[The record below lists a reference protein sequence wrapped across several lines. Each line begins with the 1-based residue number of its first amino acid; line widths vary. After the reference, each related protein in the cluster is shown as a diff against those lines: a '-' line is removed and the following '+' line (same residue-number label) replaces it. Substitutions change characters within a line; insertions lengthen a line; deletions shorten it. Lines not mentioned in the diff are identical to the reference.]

1 MTRAALLLGVAA
13 VPLAGCDVV
22 RDRVR
27 VLVKGCTDE
36 PYSPP
41 AGIVTIAGTLRS
53 RTVRSPV
60 AYVLAVGDDVDRR
73 TIDRAI
79 YVLPGRAGTAG
90 SVFAALNFG
99 APFSV
104 AIRGNPVLKR
114 AVMVAVDAGDSYF
127 HPRASGENRL
137 ALVTDELPGVV
148 ARMTGARP
156 RREALMGMSMGGYGA
171 LLAAERQP
179 ARYRAVAVA
188 GPAIFPSYR
197 DERAGVGD
205 AFDGP
210 QDFARY
216 DVVAHAA
223 ALRGR
228 AVRIRCGAKDPF
240 APGVRAFARA
250 CPSADVRVEQGC
262 HDDGFWRA
270 SALGSL
276 EFIAAHL

>member
-1 MTRAALLLGVAA
+1 MTRAALLLGLAA

-27 VLVKGCTDE
+27 VLAKGCTDV

-41 AGIVTIAGTLRS
+41 TGIVTIAGTLRS
-53 RTVRSPV
+53 RYVRQPV
-60 AYVLAVGDDVDRR
+60 AYVLAVADDVDRR

-79 YVLPGRAGTAG
+79 YVLPGRAASAR

-99 APFSV
+99 APLSA
-104 AIRGNPVLKR
+104 AIRSSPVLR
-114 AVMVAVDAGDSYF
+114 RSVMVTIDAGDSYF

-137 ALVTDELPGVV
+137 ALVTEELPDVV
-148 ARMTGARP
+148 ARMTGSRP

-171 LLAAERQP
+171 LLAAEREP
-179 ARYRAVAVA
+179 DRYRAVAVA

-197 DERAGVGD
+197 DERGSVGD
-205 AFDGP
+205 AFDGAE
-210 QDFARY
+210 DFARY
-216 DVVAHAA
+216 DVITHAA

-228 AVRIRCGAKDPF
+228 AVRIRCGTNDPF
-240 APGVRAFARA
+240 AAGVRSFARA
-250 CPSADVRVEQGC
+250 CPSADVLVEPGC

-270 SALGSL
+270 SALAML
-276 EFIAAHL
+276 QFVATHL